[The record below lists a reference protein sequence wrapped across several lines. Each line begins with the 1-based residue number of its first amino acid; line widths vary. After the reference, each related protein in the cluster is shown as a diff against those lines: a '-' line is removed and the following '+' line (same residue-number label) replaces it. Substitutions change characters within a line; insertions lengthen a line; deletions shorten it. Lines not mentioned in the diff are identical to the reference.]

1 MQLISLEHPAD
12 NTEKFIFFRE
22 FSSVALNINVRDVL
36 GSAKT
41 LFPWDSEFNQCIV
54 TKLCLLLIL

>member
-12 NTEKFIFFRE
+12 NTEKFIVFRE
-22 FSSVALNINVRDVL
+22 FSSVALDINVRDVL

-54 TKLCLLLIL
+54 MKLCLLMIL